1 MFGDLE
7 YKLQRLTDMT
17 EQLIDSI
24 TLLIVAMESIK
35 KALDVKGGETKWLK

>member
-35 KALDVKGGETKWLK
+35 KALDVREGKPNG